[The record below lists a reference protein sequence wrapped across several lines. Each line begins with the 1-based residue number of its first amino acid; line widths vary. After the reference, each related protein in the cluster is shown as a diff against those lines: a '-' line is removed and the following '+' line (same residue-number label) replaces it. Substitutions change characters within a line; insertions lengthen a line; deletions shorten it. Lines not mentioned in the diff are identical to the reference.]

1 MNDDLFSDGQV
12 VATGNNTY
20 TGQFRALHAIA
31 NTTVSAMTW
40 AADYSATGN
49 WTSLTLIPPDT
60 LLRGRFTSITMN
72 GQALLDK
79 V

>member
-20 TGQFRALHAIA
+20 TGQFRGLLAVA

-40 AADYSATGN
+40 EVDYAATGN
-49 WTSLTLIPPDT
+49 WTSLTLIPPGT